1 MPYTVLA
8 MLLLTPLDLLWTGR
22 PRSIASALL
31 RSGSFN
37 ALLDPGPSVSLPT
50 LLKQLDSVGLSVSD
64 LHSIFLTHIH
74 LDHAGAT
81 GPLLK
86 LNPQLQVFVH
96 HRGAPHMADPEILL
110 NSAQRL
116 YGDKMAS
123 LFGDFLPVPEENL
136 RILNGGETL
145 PLGDQTLQ
153 VIYTPGHASHHV
165 TYFDPSTGTA
175 FVGDTAGICIE
186 GHPFILPATPPPDI
200 NVDLWDQSLDSIAQ
214 LQPRQLFLTHFGLSP
229 DPSRHL
235 ATYRSSLHRWSDSV
249 ASLLASGKDDSDSM
263 QEFVR
268 QVSSEA
274 TTALDPS
281 EVDHYLYN
289 GYLPL
294 SWMGLARYHRKKASV
309 SPR

>member
-1 MPYTVLA
+1 MDRA
-8 MLLLTPLDLLWTGR
+8 

-50 LLKQLDSVGLSVSD
+50 LVKQLDSVGLSVSD

-81 GPLLK
+81 GSLLK

-96 HRGAPHMADPEILL
+96 HRGAAHMADPENLL

-123 LFGDFLPVPEENL
+123 LFGDFLPVPKKICASSRRRNFAA
-136 RILNGGETL
+136 RR
-145 PLGDQTLQ
+145 PDSS
-153 VIYTPGHASHHV
+153 GHLHSWPCFAPRHLFRSIHW
-165 TYFDPSTGTA
+165 YC

-229 DPSRHL
+229 DPCQHL

-249 ASLLASGKDDSDSM
+249 ASLLAMGKDDSDSM

-268 QVSSEA
+268 QVSGEA
-274 TTALDPS
+274 TTALDPFR
-281 EVDHYLYN
+281 
-289 GYLPL
+289 GRPL
-294 SWMGLARYHRKKASV
+294 SL
-309 SPR
+309 